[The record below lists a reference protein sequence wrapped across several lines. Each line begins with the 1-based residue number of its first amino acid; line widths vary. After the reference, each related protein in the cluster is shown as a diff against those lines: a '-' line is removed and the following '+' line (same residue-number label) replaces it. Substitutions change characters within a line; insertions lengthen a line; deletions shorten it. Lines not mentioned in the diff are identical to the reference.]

1 MSTASSTCVPA
12 DAPSSITPDDG
23 NEFEIVGSS
32 PVMRRVRMQ
41 VPRIGPH
48 FRSVLV
54 RGETGTG
61 KELVARALHAAGG
74 SRNGPFVSCS
84 AELAIVMTGFSD
96 SPMPVD
102 GLSCLMKAWWPGTL
116 FLAGV
121 NELGLDAQDRLLRVL
136 AQSEL
141 EVLRIVAATTED
153 LRVLVSAGRFRQEL
167 FARLATVEI
176 ALPPLRDRVED
187 LPELTKHF
195 LTRFPET
202 HRRPARRIDDDA
214 MARLQEYLWPGNVN
228 ELMSVLHE
236 AVLRCNGDLLQ
247 MRHLPSFDGASRP
260 QDSPMDSMRLE
271 DVVERHVLRVL
282 KDCGGNK
289 LRTAETLGI
298 SRSTLY
304 RMLDAGASP
313 VALR

>member
-1 MSTASSTCVPA
+1 
-12 DAPSSITPDDG
+12 
-23 NEFEIVGSS
+23 
-32 PVMRRVRMQ
+32 MRHVRMQ
-41 VPRIGPH
+41 VRRIGPH

-61 KELVARALHAAGG
+61 KELVARALHATGG
-74 SRNGPFVSCS
+74 GNGPFVSCP
-84 AELAIVMTGFSD
+84 AELAIVMAGFSD
-96 SPMPVD
+96 SATTVD
-102 GLSCLMKAWWPGTL
+102 GLGRLMKAWWPGTL
-116 FLAGV
+116 FLDGV
-121 NELGLDAQDRLLRVL
+121 NELGFDAQDRLLRVL
-136 AQSEL
+136 GQDEF
-141 EVLRIVAATTED
+141 EMLRIVAAATED

-176 ALPPLRDRVED
+176 TLPPLRDRVED

-195 LTRFPET
+195 LTRFPEARG
-202 HRRPARRIDDDA
+202 RRTRRIDDDA
-214 MARLQEYLWPGNVN
+214 MDRLQEYLWPGNVN

-236 AVLRCNGDLLQ
+236 AVLRCDGDLLQ
-247 MRHLPSFDGASRP
+247 MRHLPPFDGASRP
-260 QDSPMDSMRLE
+260 QDSPMGSMRLE
-271 DVVERHVLRVL
+271 DVVEQHVLRVL

-313 VALR
+313 VGLR

>member
-12 DAPSSITPDDG
+12 NAPSSIASDDG

-41 VPRIGPH
+41 VRRIGPH

-54 RGETGTG
+54 RGETGAG
-61 KELVARALHAAGG
+61 KELVARALHAAGDR
-74 SRNGPFVSCS
+74 RNGPFVSCP
-84 AELAIVMTGFSD
+84 AELATDMVGFSD
-96 SPMPVD
+96 GAMPVD

-116 FLAGV
+116 FLHGV

-136 AQSEL
+136 AQGEL
-141 EVLRIVAATTED
+141 EMLRIVAATTED

-176 ALPPLRDRVED
+176 ALPPLRERVED

-195 LTRFPET
+195 LTRFPEA
-202 HRRPARRIDDDA
+202 HGRRAQRIDDDA
-214 MARLQEYLWPGNVN
+214 MYRLQEYLWPRNVN
-228 ELMSVLHE
+228 ELMSILHE
-236 AVLRCNGDLLQ
+236 AVLRCDGDLLQ
-247 MRHLPSFDGASRP
+247 MRHLPPFDGANRP
-260 QDSPMDSMRLE
+260 LDSPMDSMRLE

-304 RMLDAGASP
+304 RMLDAGALAVS
-313 VALR
+313 LR